1 MHIRK
6 ILKLKVI
13 VICICIFAFG
23 ISVNLIIQKY
33 VQDFENK
40 KANINL
46 VKIITNDGK
55 KDYKTQNEN
64 QKNIKNKIDWNA
76 LNSINK
82 DIVGWIEIPNT
93 NINYPILKDENLY
106 YLTHNFE
113 RKNNEN
119 GSIFIQNQDLAK
131 DMEIEIY
138 GHNMKNGTMFANL
151 SKFMNK
157 EFFEKNSTIY
167 IYTKESTFKGKIF
180 AIYSKSVNEEKNS
193 IKSLNLFEKIE
204 YYKSQ
209 SINLGKKEDGFDKIV
224 KLVTCSYIN
233 AKTSPT
239 DQRYYIIAQMIRCN

>member
-1 MHIRK
+1 MPIKK
-6 ILKLKVI
+6 ILKII
-13 VICICIFAFG
+13 VICVCIFIFV
-23 ISVNLIIQKY
+23 ISMNLIIQKN

-40 KANINL
+40 KANANL
-46 VKIITNDGK
+46 VRIITKDSK
-55 KDYKTQNEN
+55 KDYKN
-64 QKNIKNKIDWNA
+64 QENIKSKIDWNV

-82 DIVGWIEIPNT
+82 DIIGWIEIPNT

-106 YLTHNFE
+106 YLNHTFE
-113 RKNNEN
+113 KKFNPN
-119 GSIFIQNQDLAK
+119 GSIFIYNQDLSK
-131 DMEIEIY
+131 EKEIRIY

-151 SKFMNK
+151 SKFMN
-157 EFFEKNSTIY
+157 EDFFEKNSKIY

-209 SINLGKKEDGFDKIV
+209 SINLGKNEDGFDKIV